1 MMIIMVMGG
10 GDTNNRKDLQETE
23 WESVEW
29 IHLFQDS
36 NQWWTFI
43 NMILSS

>member
-1 MMIIMVMGG
+1 MVVVVML
-10 GDTNNRKDLQETE
+10 TERTFKKETG

-29 IHLFQDS
+29 FNLFQDS

-43 NMILSS
+43 NMMSP